1 MNTIHKNKLSAIH
14 NLVIECTDKLSKRE
28 GLLLPKELLKAADI
42 QEYEQIIVTR
52 IRKNSAV
59 NRIRTIALSDEHC
72 DTVVACGSIAH
83 FFNSGDL
90 TCIISESY
98 LTAKNLSL
106 YGEDAWPIIDI
117 GFDPETNT
125 NNQYWKIELQ
135 YHSKKIMLNENTPD
149 DKIIESRSTIVR
161 QRLSSMVYGLVI
173 NKTHP
178 NCLQGS
184 AEIPAS
190 VLSDA
195 DISQYSSVSVYNAS
209 VGGVADTYAVAMPE
223 GIVMTTGAMESFA
236 TIGHRVNVATFV
248 LAEHTVTPRFCYTD
262 GTSVKNADA
271 VNE

>member
-1 MNTIHKNKLSAIH
+1 M
-14 NLVIECTDKLSKRE
+14 
-28 GLLLPKELLKAADI
+28 
-42 QEYEQIIVTR
+42 
-52 IRKNSAV
+52 
-59 NRIRTIALSDEHC
+59 
-72 DTVVACGSIAH
+72 
-83 FFNSGDL
+83 
-90 TCIISESY
+90 
-98 LTAKNLSL
+98 
-106 YGEDAWPIIDI
+106 
-117 GFDPETNT
+117 
-125 NNQYWKIELQ
+125 
-135 YHSKKIMLNENTPD
+135 
-149 DKIIESRSTIVR
+149 
-161 QRLSSMVYGLVI
+161 
-173 NKTHP
+173 
-178 NCLQGS
+178 QGS